1 MKFFLKILLSVLF
14 VSCAGAG
21 MDKAKFLAERDS
33 IKSVNERQQQDL
45 FELDSVMSVIAVSL
59 DSIAQTE
66 ANLYYSQEG
75 RRLSRRDVLNNLESF
90 KQLLERQRKQINSL
104 QDSLYS
110 RRGNTEKL
118 TRIIAFLNQELVE
131 KDQTI
136 STLKQEIIQNKRSI
150 AELQGQVSVL
160 KENVAVL
167 DKKTKMQE
175 QTLEVQDNIL
185 NEGFVKIG
193 TKKELLE
200 VGLLSKKGLFSK
212 SKLDV
217 SNLNENDFMKV
228 DMRTVTEI
236 PITAKKVKI
245 LSAMPESSYS
255 LERTE
260 VGIVLRI
267 IDAGAFWNV
276 SKYLIIQTD

>member
-1 MKFFLKILLSVLF
+1 MKIFIKILLSVLF

-33 IKSVNERQQQDL
+33 IKSINERQQQDL
-45 FELDSVMSVIAVSL
+45 FELDSVMTVISVSL
-59 DSIAQTE
+59 DSIVQTE

-136 STLKQEIIQNKRSI
+136 NTLKQEIIQNKRSI

-167 DKKTKMQE
+167 DKKTKMQK

-212 SKLDV
+212 SKLDI

-255 LERTE
+255 LEKTE